1 MSADMVLV
9 EALDTSTYFPSSK
22 SFSDQVISTP
32 LRLDNQFADKDFEI
46 HLLIKRNVHEN
57 DIVTIH
63 DASRKNVR
71 IGWCIP
77 ITALESSEH
86 DFAENDHFLRYA
98 FVAMA
103 ELFKKDLDDY
113 FSHGVDPERTFSQF
127 SDFLHP
133 FTCLLVVSKETLSGD
148 DFVLDRY
155 MPSLIA
161 YGYAKLEDR
170 HPAEMVWAVNS
181 GENRRGVLKLMPI
194 SSDLGDPR
202 LIVSL
207 LHHAVA
213 YERRP
218 LFGFFYAYQVIEL
231 LMDNVF
237 MAEQT
242 AILAE
247 YKASVVDI
255 SSAKDVIEKLQR
267 ISSEKKRLDLLIQ
280 DYSDCAVH
288 LDDLRASCLDFL
300 SGVGKSGDQD
310 FRSFFYGTR
319 NFIVH
324 QMRDIQPDIEPLL
337 KSVISDF
344 IAFIPRLLYSYKKR
358 LFLPDGAQSQ
368 TG

>member
-1 MSADMVLV
+1 MSVDMVLV
-9 EALDTSTYFPSSK
+9 EARDTSTYFPSSK
-22 SFSDQVISTP
+22 LFADQIVSTP
-32 LRLDNQFADKDFEI
+32 LRLDRDFADKEFEI

-63 DASRKNVR
+63 DVSRKGAR
-71 IGWCIP
+71 IGWCMP

-86 DFAENDHFLRYA
+86 DFAENQHFLRYA

-103 ELFKKDLDDY
+103 ELFRKDLDDY
-113 FSHGVDPERTFSQF
+113 YTQGLDPERSLSQF

-133 FTCLLVVSKETLSGD
+133 FTCVLVISKETLSGD
-148 DFVLDRY
+148 EFVLDRY

-161 YGYAKLEDR
+161 HGYAKLEDR
-170 HPAEMVWAVNS
+170 HPDEMVWAVS
-181 GENRRGVLKLMPI
+181 SSENRRGALQLMPI
-194 SSDLGDPR
+194 SADLGDPR

-207 LHHAVA
+207 LHHAVT
-213 YERRP
+213 YERRS
-218 LFGFFYAYQVIEL
+218 LFGFFYAYQIIEL
-231 LMDNVF
+231 LMDSVF

-280 DYSDCAVH
+280 DYSDCGAH
-288 LDDLRASCLDFL
+288 LDDLRASCIDFL
-300 SGVGKSGDQD
+300 NGVGKSGDQE
-310 FRSFFYGTR
+310 FKSFFYGTR

-324 QMRDIQPDIEPLL
+324 QMRDMLPHAEPLL
-337 KSVISDF
+337 RSVVSDF
-344 IAFIPRLLYSYKKR
+344 IAFIPRLLHSYKNR
-358 LFLPDGAQSQ
+358 LFLPDSPQSRA
-368 TG
+368 G